1 MNSEID
7 RMLIQSNSEVSNVG
21 GLGGLRR
28 TVADDQGGE
37 WDGENEGS
45 LLARCSA
52 TQTLELVKVKF
63 RWVSI

>member
-37 WDGENEGS
+37 WDGETRDPS
-45 LLARCSA
+45 
-52 TQTLELVKVKF
+52 
-63 RWVSI
+63 